1 MAPSL
6 RSGIDFAVN
15 AARQAFARGV
25 FDLSASMMLVMALG
39 FLQNILLARLL
50 GAEGLGHMAV
60 IYSVTNIAGLLAT
73 FGMTTSILRYGAA
86 EREEGGAW
94 SVYRSG
100 IRLVAATSIAS
111 SVALTLFALSRYWAF
126 DPVAGAW
133 MPLVVLVVPAQALAS
148 CAWHFFQAR
157 SRMRD
162 KALLE
167 LVARICIVAA
177 VATGA
182 LLDGFRGCAIG
193 YVAGSAAGS
202 VISLVRARVLR
213 PRVAAPASVSSR
225 ELLRFG
231 LWGLF
236 TNALGMVL
244 TTTDVL
250 AMSALVGDPKA
261 VGAYSLASLF
271 QQVVAIP
278 MRAYLDARFPEM
290 TRVSH
295 DIPALRALRRRM
307 RLHLLGITIAPAAG
321 VALVAPWLI
330 PRVFGADF
338 HASLAPLS
346 ILLLGQVLASTGQAQ
361 GRSMLAAGW
370 VEGNFWASGIA
381 AAYNVTANLLLV
393 PRFGAVGA
401 AAATASTHLLWSCA
415 VSLMCRWHESSG
427 GTSR

>member
-15 AARQAFARGV
+15 AARQALARGV
-25 FDLSASMMLVMALG
+25 FDLSASMILVMALG
-39 FLQNILLARLL
+39 FVQNILLARLL

-60 IYSVTNIAGLLAT
+60 IYSIMTIACLLAT
-73 FGMTTSILRYGAA
+73 FGLASSILRYGAA
-86 EREEGGAW
+86 ERDEGGAW
-94 SVYRSG
+94 SVYRTG
-100 IRLVAATSIAS
+100 IRLVAGT
-111 SVALTLFALSRYWAF
+111 SVASAVVIALFSLSRFWVF

-148 CAWHFFQAR
+148 CSSHFFHAR

-167 LVARICIVAA
+167 LVSRLCIVGS

-182 LLDGFRGCAIG
+182 LLDGFRGCVIG
-193 YVAGSAAGS
+193 YVIGSAAGG
-202 VISLVRARVLR
+202 VISVAHARVLR
-213 PRVAAPASVSSR
+213 PRVAGPASVSSR

-231 LWGLF
+231 LWGLL
-236 TNALGMVL
+236 TNALFMVL

-261 VGAYSLASLF
+261 VGAYSLAALF
-271 QQVVAIP
+271 QQVVSIP

-290 TRVSH
+290 TRISH

-307 RLHLLGITIAPAAG
+307 RLHLLAITIAPAG
-321 VALVAPWLI
+321 ALAVVAPWLI

-338 HASLAPLS
+338 AASIAPLS
-346 ILLLGQVLASTGQAQ
+346 ILLLGQIFNSTGAAQ
-361 GRSMLAAGW
+361 GRSMFAAGW

-381 AAYNVTANLLLV
+381 AAYNVMANLLLV
-393 PRFGAVGA
+393 PRYGAIGA
-401 AAATASTHLLWSCA
+401 ATATASTHLLWSCA
-415 VSLMCRWHESSG
+415 VSVMCRWHESAKR
-427 GTSR
+427 TMP

>member
-1 MAPSL
+1 M
-6 RSGIDFAVN
+6 N

-25 FDLSASMMLVMALG
+25 FDLSASMILVMALG
-39 FLQNILLARLL
+39 FAQNFLLARLL

-60 IYSVTNIAGLLAT
+60 IYSITNIAALLAT
-73 FGMTTSILRYGAA
+73 FGVTSSILRYGAA

-94 SVYRSG
+94 AVYRSG
-100 IRLVAATSIAS
+100 ISLVVGTSIAS
-111 SVALTLFALSRYWAF
+111 AIAIALFSLSRFWVF

-167 LVARICIVAA
+167 LVSRICIVGS

-182 LLDGFRGCAIG
+182 YLDGFRGCAIG
-193 YVAGSAAGS
+193 YVVGNAASA
-202 VISLVRARVLR
+202 VISVAHARVLR
-213 PRVAAPASVSSR
+213 PKLAGVASVSSR
-225 ELLRFG
+225 ELMRFG
-231 LWGLF
+231 MWGLL

-244 TTTDVL
+244 ITTDVL

-261 VGAYSLASLF
+261 VGVYSLAALF
-271 QQVVAIP
+271 QQVVSIP

-295 DIPALRALRRRM
+295 DLPALRALRRRM
-307 RLHLLGITIAPAAG
+307 RLHLLAITVAPAGAL
-321 VALVAPWLI
+321 ALVAPWLI

-338 HASLAPLS
+338 AASIPPLS
-346 ILLLGQVLASTGQAQ
+346 ILLLGQIFNATGAAQ
-361 GRSMLAAGW
+361 GRSMFAAGW

-381 AAYNVTANLLLV
+381 AVYNVTANLLLV
-393 PRFGAVGA
+393 PRYGAIGA
-401 AAATASTHLLWSCA
+401 AMATASTWLVWSCA
-415 VSLMCRWHESSG
+415 VSVMCRWHESVGRNPRS
-427 GTSR
+427 

>member
-1 MAPSL
+1 MASKL
-6 RSGIDFAVN
+6 RAGFDFAVN
-15 AARQAFARGV
+15 AARQALARGV
-25 FDLSASMMLVMALG
+25 FDLSASMILVMALG
-39 FLQNILLARLL
+39 FAQNFLLARLL

-60 IYSVTNIAGLLAT
+60 IYSIMNIAGLLAT
-73 FGMTTSILRYGAA
+73 FGVTSSILRYGAA

-94 SVYRSG
+94 SVYRTG
-100 IRLVAATSIAS
+100 ISLVAGTSIAS
-111 SVALTLFALSRYWAF
+111 AAVIALFSLSRFWVF

-133 MPLVVLVVPAQALAS
+133 MPFVVLVVPAQALAS
-148 CAWHFFQAR
+148 CCWHFFQAR

-167 LVARICIVAA
+167 LVARLCIVGA

-182 LLDGFRGCAIG
+182 YLDGFRGCVIG
-193 YVAGSAAGS
+193 YVAGNAASGA
-202 VISLVRARVLR
+202 ISMTRARVLK
-213 PRVAAPASVSSR
+213 PRVAAAASVSTR

-231 LWGLF
+231 LWGVL

-261 VGAYSLASLF
+261 VGVYSLASLF
-271 QQVVAIP
+271 QQVVSIP

-295 DIPALRALRRRM
+295 DIPKLRALRRRM
-307 RLHLLGITIAPAAG
+307 RLHLLAITIAPAGAL
-321 VALVAPWLI
+321 ALVAPWLI

-338 HASLAPLS
+338 SASLAPLS
-346 ILLLGQVLASTGQAQ
+346 VLLLGQIFASTGAAQ
-361 GRSMLAAGW
+361 GRSMFAAGW
-370 VEGNFWASGIA
+370 VEGNFYASGVA

-393 PRFGAVGA
+393 PRYGAIGA

-415 VSLMCRWHESSG
+415 VSVMCRWHESDRRAAS
-427 GTSR
+427 